1 MVVMK
6 NFDEKSNSLPDNIRE
21 LLKSYFYN
29 LFPGRDYMK
38 KKNAK
43 TFKRCVMFY
52 YNNKKN
58 VVEVRNYY
66 LKHSFTN
73 INKNIKKML
82 NSNKIPD
89 FSTMNDVGEM
99 FAQN

>member
-1 MVVMK
+1 MK
-6 NFDEKSNSLPDNIRE
+6 NFDKSGDLPEKTRM
-21 LLKSYFYN
+21 LLKSYFHN
-29 LFPGRDYMK
+29 LFPTKNYLK
-38 KKNAK
+38 KHNAK

-58 VVEVRNYY
+58 VIEIRNYY

-89 FSTMNDVGEM
+89 FSKLNDVGEM
-99 FAQN
+99 FA